1 MDQISK
7 RITVPQNWKDYEL
20 IDCGDSEKLE
30 RFGDIVLIRPEPGA
44 PWPKTLSNE
53 EWNKLHDIKFIS
65 HSNTKGEWIKKSKN
79 ISDEWTIRFQHKD
92 IEIKFRL
99 ALTAFKHIGI
109 FPEQAANWDYIA
121 STIKSFKNPSP
132 KVLNLFA
139 YTGGASL
146 ISRATGAETTHVD
159 SIKQVITWA
168 NKNQELS
175 RLKDIR
181 WIVEDALKFVKREI
195 KRGNTYHG
203 IILDPPAYGHGP
215 KGEKWKL
222 ENQIEEMIKDVISLL
237 DPQEHF
243 LILNTYTSG
252 FFSENIEYLLRN
264 AFPKVKNLETGDL
277 YLPSS
282 SGKNLTI
289 SSYGRFRKIV

>member
-1 MDQISK
+1 
-7 RITVPQNWKDYEL
+7 
-20 IDCGDSEKLE
+20 
-30 RFGDIVLIRPEPGA
+30 
-44 PWPKTLSNE
+44 
-53 EWNKLHDIKFIS
+53 
-65 HSNTKGEWIKKSKN
+65 
-79 ISDEWTIRFQHKD
+79 
-92 IEIKFRL
+92 
-99 ALTAFKHIGI
+99 
-109 FPEQAANWDYIA
+109 
-121 STIKSFKNPSP
+121 
-132 KVLNLFA
+132 
-139 YTGGASL
+139 
-146 ISRATGAETTHVD
+146 
-159 SIKQVITWA
+159 
-168 NKNQELS
+168 